1 MYRFFVNRD
10 FQDTVYIDGQ
20 DAHHIIHVLRLKQG
34 EKIQIV
40 SLDQITAV
48 MKITG
53 FRDNKVLLQIVET
66 MEPNHEPSVKVSL
79 LQGLPKQDK
88 LEWVIQKAV
97 ELGIHSVCP
106 VMMEHSVVRLDA
118 DKAVKKQVRWEK
130 IAEAAAKQSK
140 RDSIPQVNL
149 PQPFR
154 EAVEACAAELKI
166 VAYEV
171 EDTRGIREVLH
182 AHPEIHSAAF
192 LIGPE
197 GGISKEEFT
206 FLQEQGWHSVSLG
219 PRIMRTETAA
229 LAALTAIMYET
240 GNLGG

>member
-10 FQDTVYIDGQ
+10 FQDTMYIDGQ
-20 DAHHIIHVLRLKQG
+20 DAHHITHVLRLKQG
-34 EKIQIV
+34 ENIQIV
-40 SLDQITAV
+40 SLDQVTAV

-53 FRDNKVLLQIVET
+53 FKDSQVLLHVVET
-66 MEPNHEPSVKVSL
+66 MDPNHEPSIAVTL

-88 LEWVIQKAV
+88 MEWVIQKAV
-97 ELGIHSVCP
+97 ELGIHSVYP

-118 DKAVKKQVRWEK
+118 DKALKKQIRWKK

-140 RDSIPQVNL
+140 RDIVPQVMV

-154 EAVEACAAELKI
+154 DGVQGCKADLKI

-171 EDTRGIREVLH
+171 EDTRGIRDVLH

-197 GGISKEEFT
+197 GGISKEEFS
-206 FLQEQGWHSVSLG
+206 FLQEQGWQSVSLG